1 MVGLQSSIRPATK
14 HQLKRAWLISFN
26 VITLLAWA
34 AFFVHAGLNG
44 LAFNETSLTLLAV
57 AQGLA
62 IFEILNSVIGI
73 AGANWLLTTLQVFSR
88 FLIVIL
94 LFWIPDERLI
104 ELGELSLFNGFLL
117 ITISWSITEIVRALY
132 YLTDLLRKELMLVTY
147 ARYTFFI
154 FLYPIGVLGEFLV
167 MFAFW
172 EWREFVF
179 DFFNI
184 ALAAIALSYFVFFP
198 KLYGHMWKQR
208 KKKLA

>member
-1 MVGLQSSIRPATK
+1 M
-14 HQLKRAWLISFN
+14 KRAWLIAFN

-34 AFFVHAGLNG
+34 AYFAHASLNG
-44 LAFNETSLTLLAV
+44 LAFNETSLTLLAI

-62 IFEILNSVIGI
+62 IFEILNSIIGI
-73 AGANWLLTTLQVFSR
+73 AGANWLLTTLQVLSR
-88 FLIVIL
+88 FLVVAL
-94 LFWIPDERLI
+94 LVWIPNERLV
-104 ELGELSLFNGFLL
+104 ELSEHSPVTGFLL
-117 ITISWSITEIVRALY
+117 ISIAWSVTEIVRALY
-132 YLTDLLRKELMLVTY
+132 YLSDLIQKELKAITY

-172 EWREFVF
+172 EWREFAF

-184 ALAAIALSYFVFFP
+184 ALAAIVLSYFVFFP